1 MAVDPGITLYL
12 NVNLSGKFHDSRDP
26 ACIFFFEVWL
36 VTEDK
41 WKQESNGISLKA
53 LLKWF
58 VCFRVLKFGFQGN
71 GPWDIYQ
78 CPQCRSHTS
87 LTDTSINRSS
97 RKNQCE
103 FDFQ

>member
-41 WKQESNGISLKA
+41 WKQERNGISDG
-53 LLKWF
+53 KWA
-58 VCFRVLKFGFQGN
+58 
-71 GPWDIYQ
+71 
-78 CPQCRSHTS
+78 
-87 LTDTSINRSS
+87 DTSRPEASWRDPFSWSS
-97 RKNQCE
+97 VLQLLSISIFLLRE
-103 FDFQ
+103 YGALHI